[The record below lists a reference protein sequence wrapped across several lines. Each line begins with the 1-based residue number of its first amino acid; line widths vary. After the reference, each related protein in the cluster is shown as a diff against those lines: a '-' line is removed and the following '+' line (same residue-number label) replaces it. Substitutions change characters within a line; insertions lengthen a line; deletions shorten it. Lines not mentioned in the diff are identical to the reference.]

1 MAMQRQSPCAQCK
14 YPDQPTSYAKHTV
27 KISTFADTL
36 LTLNEEQYEDTTTM
50 CTTSY
55 DPSSE
60 SSKACQDRNDH
71 YISNQLNRNSN
82 DGVDDNED
90 AGSHEAIIAYL
101 DGNSKDYKAAEV
113 NNELSDECEN
123 LVVYDIP
130 TFITPSPSSDD
141 DECSN
146 DTVSEL
152 GLDAAL
158 NDNPRCIFS
167 NYWNGKESKYLPGP
181 GISKSSSYCTSST
194 SMSSSTL
201 HSNISDAKPLAYS
214 TKAAM
219 CISKKFDDSGMYAE
233 EHGATWQAI
242 SPDDELVETD
252 KTSAIDDPSIKAE
265 YTNPLQKKCEHN
277 PLHPSPQTFSRRNIF
292 SNNYYK
298 SMDDYI
304 PKVSSTSALL
314 PARRIHGKQKQGSC
328 LRPLGRSSSAAVPG
342 AVNACREVG
351 GKVTFD
357 PDVSVVE
364 YDQQFTMRASA
375 GWSKFFM

>member
-1 MAMQRQSPCAQCK
+1 MALERQSPCAQCK
-14 YPDQPTSYAKHTV
+14 YPEQPTSYAKYAV

-36 LTLNEEQYEDTTTM
+36 LTLNEELYEDTTTV
-50 CTTSY
+50 CTTPS
-55 DPSSE
+55 DPFSE
-60 SSKACQDRNDH
+60 SSKDCQDRNEH
-71 YISNQLNRNSN
+71 YISNQLNCNTN
-82 DGVDDNED
+82 DGVDNNED

-101 DGNSKDYKAAEV
+101 DGNSKDYKAAEI

-167 NYWNGKESKYLPGP
+167 NYWNGKESKYLPGT
-181 GISKSSSYCTSST
+181 GVSKSSSYCTSST

-201 HSNISDAKPLAYS
+201 RSNISDAKPLAYS
-214 TKAAM
+214 TKAEL
-219 CISKKFDDSGMYAE
+219 CVSKKSDDSGMHVG
-233 EHGATWQAI
+233 EHRSMWQAI

-252 KTSAIDDPSIKAE
+252 KTSATDDPSIKAE
-265 YTNPLQKKCEHN
+265 YTDPLPKKCELN
-277 PLHPSPQTFSRRNIF
+277 PLHPSPQAFSRRNIF
-292 SNNYYK
+292 PTNYYK

-328 LRPLGRSSSAAVPG
+328 LRPLGRSSSASGSG
-342 AVNACREVG
+342 AVNGCSEVG

-364 YDQQFTMRASA
+364 YDQQFTMQASA